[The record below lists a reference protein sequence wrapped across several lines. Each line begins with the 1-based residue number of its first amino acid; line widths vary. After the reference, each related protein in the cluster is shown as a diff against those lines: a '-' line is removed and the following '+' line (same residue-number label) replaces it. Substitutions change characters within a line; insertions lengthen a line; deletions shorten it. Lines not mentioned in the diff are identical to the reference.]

1 MEDLRFKGATTSG
14 LRSLLQSN
22 MSDFGGTKLERDLNI
37 VGRHEDRPHL
47 SKLSARRIEL
57 YEWNLKQLDVCV
69 CSNCGRR
76 PLVDRPPAN
85 ATTWKCDKC
94 RSNAILLTEVNHMDP
109 APCGRPLKEWQ
120 TKHNEM
126 VKKGEDVS

>member
-1 MEDLRFKGATTSG
+1 MHHEEYMEDLRFKGATTSG

-94 RSNAILLTEVNHMDP
+94 RSNAMLLTVH
-109 APCGRPLKEWQ
+109 
-120 TKHNEM
+120 
-126 VKKGEDVS
+126 